1 MSQKFIELG
10 DGVRGIF
17 VRNSRF
23 KTTLISFNIY
33 LPLTNETV
41 ADFALLPF
49 ILTSCSK
56 KYPDFS
62 KLNYK
67 LNKLYGATLSAST
80 EKFGDYQLLRMSIS
94 VINDEYALSEES
106 LVLQASELMRRL
118 IFEPNVENGEF
129 LACDVEREKRKAI
142 EHIRGEMSEKRVYA
156 KKRLIE
162 EMYKG
167 KPYGISKCGTE
178 EQIAAVTGKSLYD
191 AWQKMLKSAF
201 VQVQVVGSAVPE
213 RFFEDIRDVFATVER
228 GNITDITETKSTP
241 HRKTVKTVT
250 ERMQVAQGKLVMG
263 FSSTVYGDDDASLS
277 LMVAT
282 DIFGGGPYSRLFSNV
297 REKQSLCYYCSAGSI
312 RAKGLVTVESGVEF
326 ANTEKAESEIIAQL
340 DTVKNGEFTDFEFE
354 SSIKSICDSLGS
366 YDDSQ
371 TSLDLWYALKAA
383 NKEIYSP
390 ADISEKVQGITR
402 KEVTSAAKGIK
413 LHTVYK
419 LLGE

>member
-1 MSQKFIELG
+1 MSQKFVELV
-10 DGVRGIF
+10 DGVRGLF
-17 VRNSRF
+17 VRNARF
-23 KTTLISFNIY
+23 KTTSLSFNIY
-33 LPLTNETV
+33 LPLSEETV

-67 LNKLYGATLSAST
+67 LNKLYGASLSAST
-80 EKFGDYQLLRMSIS
+80 EKFGDYQLLRMGIS

-106 LVLQASELMRRL
+106 LVNEASSLMRKL

-129 LACDVEREKRKAI
+129 LECDVEREKRKAI
-142 EHIRGEMSEKRVYA
+142 EHIRGEVSEKRVYA

-178 EQIAAVTGKSLYD
+178 EQVAAVTGKTIYT

-201 VQVQVVGSAVPE
+201 IQVQVIGAQVPE
-213 RFFEDIRDVFATVER
+213 RFFDDIKDAFSAIERED
-228 GNITDITETKSTP
+228 ITDIKGTAGTS
-241 HRKTVKTVT
+241 HRKNVKVVT
-250 ERMQVAQGKLVMG
+250 DKMQVAQGKLVMG
-263 FSSTVYGDDDASLS
+263 FSSTLYGDDDKSLP
-277 LMVAT
+277 LMIAT
-282 DIFGGGPYSRLFSNV
+282 DIFGGGPYSRLFTNV
-297 REKQSLCYYCSAGSI
+297 REKQSLCYYCSAGSV

-326 ANTEKAESEIIAQL
+326 ANAEKAEKEILAQL
-340 DTVKNGEFTDFEFE
+340 DAVKNGEFSDFEFE

-371 TSLDLWYALKAA
+371 NSLDLWYALKAA
-383 NKEIYSP
+383 NSEIYSP
-390 ADISEKVQGITR
+390 EDIAEKIKAITR
-402 KEVTSAAKGIK
+402 KDVISAAKGIK
-413 LHTVYK
+413 LNTVYK
-419 LLGE
+419 LIGE

>member
-1 MSQKFIELG
+1 MSQKFIELAG
-10 DGVRGIF
+10 GVRGLF

-23 KTTLISFNIY
+23 KTTSVSFNIY
-33 LPLTNETV
+33 LPLSEDTV

-67 LNKLYGATLSAST
+67 LNKLYGASLSAST
-80 EKFGDYQLLRMSIS
+80 EKFGDYQLLRMGIS

-106 LVLQASELMRRL
+106 LVSEASELMRRL
-118 IFEPNVENGEF
+118 IFEPSIENGEF
-129 LACDVEREKRKAI
+129 LVSDVEREKRKAI
-142 EHIRGEMSEKRVYA
+142 EHIRGEMSEKRVFA

-167 KPYGISKCGTE
+167 KAYGISKCGTE
-178 EQIAAVTGKSLYD
+178 TEVAAVTGKSLYN
-191 AWQKMLKSAF
+191 AWQTMLKSAF
-201 VQVQVVGSAVPE
+201 IQVQVIGAAVPD
-213 RFFEDIRDVFATVER
+213 RFFEDIRDAFSAVER
-228 GNITDITETKSTP
+228 ENITDITGTAGTP
-241 HRKTVKTVT
+241 HRKTVKVVT
-250 ERMQVAQGKLVMG
+250 DKMQVAQGKLVMG
-263 FSSTVYGDDDASLS
+263 FSSTLYGDDDKSLP

-282 DIFGGGPYSRLFSNV
+282 DIFGGGPYSRLFTNV
-297 REKQSLCYYCSAGSI
+297 REKQSLCYYCSAGSV

-326 ANTEKAESEIIAQL
+326 ANAQKAETEILAQL
-340 DTVKNGEFTDFEFE
+340 DAVKNGEFTDFEFE

-371 TSLDLWYALKAA
+371 NSLDLWYAIKAA
-383 NKEIYSP
+383 NSEIYSP
-390 ADISEKVQGITR
+390 ADIAEKIKEITR
-402 KEVTSAAKGIK
+402 KDVISAAKGIK
-413 LHTVYK
+413 LNTVYK